1 MSLQNQ
7 KVALMSDRT
16 WSDPANAVITAKK
29 AKNFGNGGNLRLGGV
44 NNGHKGF
51 HLKC

>member
-1 MSLQNQ
+1 MSLRNP
-7 KVALMSDRT
+7 KAALMSDRT
-16 WSDPANAVITAKK
+16 WLDPANVVITAKK

-44 NNGHKGF
+44 NNEQKDF